1 MKFEYWSQSQNPHTS
16 CSVVE
21 IISEPVPI
29 RSGIEFSASK
39 FNAVWGLQQILDAQ
53 TDLLLRTHV
62 FHTKYIEIYAHMAAY
77 QWLPKRSLIA
87 VSRHCIPF
95 WIALHLYKEVIC
107 AILID
112 EMQTLAADN
121 KTVHSIEMFYY
132 AYCVNKLGVKRKYLV
147 F

>member
-1 MKFEYWSQSQNPHTS
+1 MKFEYRSLSKNPHTS

-62 FHTKYIEIYAHMAAY
+62 FHTKHIEINAYMAAD
-77 QWLPKRSLIA
+77 Q
-87 VSRHCIPF
+87 
-95 WIALHLYKEVIC
+95 
-107 AILID
+107 
-112 EMQTLAADN
+112 
-121 KTVHSIEMFYY
+121 
-132 AYCVNKLGVKRKYLV
+132 
-147 F
+147 

>member
-1 MKFEYWSQSQNPHTS
+1 MKFEYRSQSQNPHTS

-39 FNAVWGLQQILDAQ
+39 FYAVWGLQQILDAQ

-77 QWLPKRSLIA
+77 Q
-87 VSRHCIPF
+87 
-95 WIALHLYKEVIC
+95 
-107 AILID
+107 
-112 EMQTLAADN
+112 
-121 KTVHSIEMFYY
+121 
-132 AYCVNKLGVKRKYLV
+132 
-147 F
+147 